1 VIAAGFQ
8 VNRFSADV
16 DAGFGPCLNCPPF
29 FNQFPLVQQ
38 IFNRLHLQFQL
49 VFKWFSTLVRWQFQ
63 QTFNRWF
70 SAGCV
75 GSFSTG
81 FQLVAIAWQWS
92 FHVTMAIVAINK
104 EEESSRVRSSRS

>member
-1 VIAAGFQ
+1 LQQVFKSTGFQ
-8 VNRFSADV
+8 LMFMLVFDPVSIAPLSNK
-16 DAGFGPCLNCPPF
+16 
-29 FNQFPLVQQ
+29 FPLAQQ

-81 FQLVAIAWQWS
+81 FQLVVKQV
-92 FHVTMAIVAINK
+92 FN
-104 EEESSRVRSSRS
+104 